1 MAALRVGLA
10 GVGTVGGGIA
20 QILSGQRSLIA
31 QRCGRAIDLVAVADQ
46 RPIEALEAELRGHAD
61 LKHYS
66 DAVDMANN
74 ADVDVII
81 ETIGGYGTALKIA
94 NGALGRGVSLVTANK
109 AMLAVHAAELTTIAE
124 SNNAKIGWEA
134 AVGGGI
140 PCIRA
145 LREGCAANRISYAAG
160 ILNGTCN
167 FILTTMKETGR
178 GFDDVLAE
186 AQALGYAETPPD
198 LDVDGI
204 DTAHK
209 LSHVAAVA
217 TGCLPNYEAV
227 HTEGIRDISGAD
239 VALADELGFSIKLL
253 GIASRI
259 EAVEQG
265 IDFRADPYRTCVE
278 SKTSGGSSTLPLPVA
293 EAPEGR
299 PVVLQRVHPSLIP
312 KDAGLG
318 ATHGVLNGLFTI
330 GNYVGPVFSQ
340 GRGAG
345 RDATASACVADII
358 DLARGTSVPTFG
370 VPAPLLSTMVC
381 ASMEQRVGRYYLRMG
396 EKGSSATATLSA
408 LKAAGIETEGIAAGD
423 AAVITATTLEA
434 TMMAVTAQLKAD
446 GQDVKMI
453 RVEGPW

>member
-46 RPIEALEAELRGHAD
+46 RPIEALEAELRGHSD

-66 DAVDMANN
+66 DAVDMANT

-109 AMLAVHAAELTTIAE
+109 AMLAVHAAELTTVAE

-209 LSHVAAVA
+209 LSLVAAVA
-217 TGCLPNYEAV
+217 TGCLPNYDGV
-227 HTEGIRDISGAD
+227 HTEVPEPI
-239 VALADELGFSIKLL
+239 
-253 GIASRI
+253 
-259 EAVEQG
+259 
-265 IDFRADPYRTCVE
+265 PYLV
-278 SKTSGGSSTLPLPVA
+278 
-293 EAPEGR
+293 
-299 PVVLQRVHPSLIP
+299 RVR
-312 KDAGLG
+312 
-318 ATHGVLNGLFTI
+318 V
-330 GNYVGPVFSQ
+330 
-340 GRGAG
+340 RG
-345 RDATASACVADII
+345 
-358 DLARGTSVPTFG
+358 
-370 VPAPLLSTMVC
+370 
-381 ASMEQRVGRYYLRMG
+381 
-396 EKGSSATATLSA
+396 
-408 LKAAGIETEGIAAGD
+408 
-423 AAVITATTLEA
+423 
-434 TMMAVTAQLKAD
+434 
-446 GQDVKMI
+446 
-453 RVEGPW
+453 

>member
-160 ILNGTCN
+160 ILNGA
-167 FILTTMKETGR
+167 R
-178 GFDDVLAE
+178 
-186 AQALGYAETPPD
+186 
-198 LDVDGI
+198 
-204 DTAHK
+204 
-209 LSHVAAVA
+209 
-217 TGCLPNYEAV
+217 
-227 HTEGIRDISGAD
+227 HT
-239 VALADELGFSIKLL
+239 
-253 GIASRI
+253 
-259 EAVEQG
+259 
-265 IDFRADPYRTCVE
+265 
-278 SKTSGGSSTLPLPVA
+278 
-293 EAPEGR
+293 
-299 PVVLQRVHPSLIP
+299 
-312 KDAGLG
+312 
-318 ATHGVLNGLFTI
+318 
-330 GNYVGPVFSQ
+330 
-340 GRGAG
+340 
-345 RDATASACVADII
+345 
-358 DLARGTSVPTFG
+358 
-370 VPAPLLSTMVC
+370 
-381 ASMEQRVGRYYLRMG
+381 LR
-396 EKGSSATATLSA
+396 
-408 LKAAGIETEGIAAGD
+408 
-423 AAVITATTLEA
+423 
-434 TMMAVTAQLKAD
+434 
-446 GQDVKMI
+446 
-453 RVEGPW
+453 